1 MVAYVI
7 SERRFPTD
15 RLLSDIGSLFGKDIF
30 RRLPP
35 FGQQDF
41 VEAGKCLAF
50 ERPTAAAFH
59 MLRGIESILRHYYCS
74 KIKRKRSDLM
84 WAAMVQSMRSM
95 PLRFPKILLNQ
106 LDHMRDGFRNPT
118 AHPEKI
124 FDIDEAQD
132 LLSICI
138 DAANRMILG
147 LDKNK

>member
-1 MVAYVI
+1 
-7 SERRFPTD
+7 
-15 RLLSDIGSLFGKDIF
+15 
-30 RRLPP
+30 
-35 FGQQDF
+35 
-41 VEAGKCLAF
+41 
-50 ERPTAAAFH
+50 
-59 MLRGIESILRHYYCS
+59 
-74 KIKRKRSDLM
+74 M